1 MLKNLIIGDYSYDL
15 PVEKI
20 ANFPLQKRDESK
32 LLIYKND
39 EIVDTQ
45 FSNLAS
51 FIPAGSLLVL
61 NNSRVIEARIFFTKD
76 TGGRIEIFCLEPY
89 EPEEMA
95 MSMAQTKKVRWQC
108 LIGGASKWKRGQILN
123 KALDVNDNDIELQA
137 KYVSKDEDHFIIEF
151 TWNSEDSFADILH
164 VAGNIPLPPYIK
176 RYSEELDKERYQT
189 IFAEHEG
196 SVAAPT
202 AALHFTEDVFNQ
214 LAKNNISK
222 EQITLHVGAGTFKPV
237 KSETIA
243 HHQMHAESFS
253 ITLETLQN
261 ILSATNIIAAGTTSL
276 RTLESLYWIGL
287 KIIQGKNDLSLK
299 QWDPYEMDASYSYK
313 DCLQAIMNYMVL
325 QHLDTIHCST
335 SLIII
340 PGYKFKSA
348 NALITN
354 FHQPRSTL
362 LLLIAAFIGDAWKQ
376 VYDHALNNNYRF
388 LSYGDS
394 SLLFRNESMI

>member
-15 PVEKI
+15 PAEKI

-123 KALDVNDNDIELQA
+123 KALDVNDNDIKLQA

-325 QHLDTIHCST
+325 QQLDTIHCST